1 MPHLI
6 CMNSTLLIA
15 DNLKSRV
22 MQSTVIVDDTSI
34 SVDARG
40 YAQGLGLRLRCRD
53 FCDYQAHPKFN
64 RDGLTMDLI
73 MQHKGHI
80 AFEQLMMHDRMG
92 QA

>member
-1 MPHLI
+1 MSDEMPHLT
-6 CMNSTLLIA
+6 CMNSTS
-15 DNLKSRV
+15 KSRV

-40 YAQGLGLRLRCRD
+40 YAQGL
-53 FCDYQAHPKFN
+53 CDYQAHPKFN

-80 AFEQLMMHDRMG
+80 AFEQLMMHDWMG